1 MVQCIKYLQ
10 SNVIDRSSDEPTCL
24 LLCSKPLCDVSAF
37 LGGGVRPLSR
47 TLLPPRG
54 LWSAQGLC
62 TCISSALGSCVP
74 TSGPSDA
81 RPYISLLPR
90 LFVSCPVL
98 VKRHTALPILM
109 LRFHVRALALY
120 RQGRRARN
128 TPTAIEHRTFN
139 TNRYFFLKQIVI
151 RYNEPTSFVVTGIFS
166 AGRAY
171 NKHPL
176 KKNR

>member
-1 MVQCIKYLQ
+1 MNQHACYYVVNPFVTFQ
-10 SNVIDRSSDEPTCL
+10 RSW
-24 LLCSKPLCDVSAF
+24 
-37 LGGGVRPLSR
+37 GGGVRPLSR